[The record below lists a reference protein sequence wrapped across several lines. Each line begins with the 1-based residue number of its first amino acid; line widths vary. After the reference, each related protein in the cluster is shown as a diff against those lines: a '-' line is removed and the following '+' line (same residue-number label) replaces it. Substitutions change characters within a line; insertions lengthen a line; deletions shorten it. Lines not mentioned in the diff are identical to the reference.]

1 MIHYQEA
8 IRVFEQESQ
17 ALSQTLRRIETTFDK
32 VVDLCLACR
41 GKLVIAG
48 VGKSGIIG
56 HKMAAT
62 LASTGTPAVFLNAG
76 EALHGDLGMVTADD
90 VVVFLSNSAKTP
102 ELLRMLPSVRKIGAR
117 TLGILGAI
125 DTPLAESMDL
135 ILDARIDEEACPLRL
150 APMTSCTVALVVGDA
165 LAAALIRA
173 RGFSAEDFAVFHPGG
188 SLGRRLLYRVR
199 DIMQTGD
206 SLPVVESERSLRETI
221 QVLARYRMGAV
232 LVADSSRKLTGILVE
247 GDVRRLYLEQVDP
260 DKPIREVMTADPKTI
275 DGDALLGEAIE
286 QMERGDRKVYVLPVV
301 REDRTI
307 EGILRMHDIVSI

>member
-1 MIHYQEA
+1 MHYQEA
-8 IRVFEQESQ
+8 IRVFEQESH
-17 ALSQTLRRIETTFDK
+17 ALGQTLRRIESTFNK

-135 ILDARIDEEACPLRL
+135 ILDARIDEEACPLGL

-199 DIMQTGD
+199 DVMQTGD
-206 SLPVVESERSLRETI
+206 SLPLASTGQSLREVI
-221 QVLARYRMGAV
+221 QILARHRMGAV
-232 LVADSSRKLTGILVE
+232 LIADSNRKLLGILVE
-247 GDVRRLYLEQVDP
+247 GDVRRLYLEAVNP
-260 DKPIREVMTADPKTI
+260 DTAVETVMTRDPKTI
-275 DGDALLGEAIE
+275 EAEALLGEAIE
-286 QMERGDRKVYVLPVV
+286 RMERGDRKVYVLPVV
-301 REDRTI
+301 NDHGII